1 MINNTTSETNEN
13 ASSEINVL
21 AKQSDVPIYITAVRT
36 LIVNAEMRNWIF
48 VKVETNQPGL
58 YGWGEATL
66 EWKTRAVVGAVQDLE
81 PLLLG
86 KDPRDTEQLLR
97 VMRKH
102 SFWRLGTIGSTALS
116 GIEIALWD
124 IFAKSLGV
132 SVWRLLGGKT
142 RDQVRVYTHLGMG
155 EMTSVYESLE
165 TELLIERASAVI
177 EKGYDAVKVV
187 LIPYT
192 HYTASFKEL
201 RHVDTLM
208 RKLRE
213 AVGDDVDIMVDF
225 HGRCAS
231 TSVALQYIDV
241 LEPYGLLFVEEP
253 VPPGDPQGMKAISL
267 KTNVP
272 LAAGER
278 LIDGADFDTLF
289 QARAV
294 NIAQPDLCRV
304 GGFASAKK
312 IAAMAE
318 LAGVGIAPHNPLGPI
333 AGVAALHFDVATPNF
348 VIQEEMT
355 GAVPWYWDV
364 IDSPISFEKG
374 HWRVPDCIGLG
385 VEIHEEVADKHPFKQ
400 EVMHTTHAVLLDGT
414 VVDW

>member
-142 RDQVRVYTHLGMG
+142 RDHVRVYTHLGMG

-165 TELLIERASAVI
+165 TELLIERASEVI

-355 GAVPWYWDV
+355 GAVPWY
-364 IDSPISFEKG
+364 
-374 HWRVPDCIGLG
+374 LG
-385 VEIHEEVADKHPFKQ
+385 RYRQPHLV
-400 EVMHTTHAVLLDGT
+400 
-414 VVDW
+414 